1 MHANMVGV
9 NQDNFFPSTKLPSIP
24 CPVLSVFI
32 AWLNVDLGIKTYLWI
47 ESMVMVIRKT
57 CIYGCMQ
64 FVFPAYIWIVTAF
77 IVVTSQLLVI
87 LSRFYRYGASA
98 FLYQN
103 PLPSP
108 SHFCTT
114 LMIYC

>member
-1 MHANMVGV
+1 MVGV
-9 NQDNFFPSTKLPSIP
+9 NFFPSTKLPSIP
-24 CPVLSVFI
+24 CPVSSVFI

-77 IVVTSQLLVI
+77 IVVTSQLSVI
-87 LSRFYRYGASA
+87 LSRFWAWC
-98 FLYQN
+98 FCFPIPN
-103 PLPSP
+103 PLPST
-108 SHFCTT
+108 SYFYITHV
-114 LMIYC
+114 